1 MDQNKQSYIHKKNNH
16 MHFTLEVLPKT
27 RKSFIKIIESI
38 SLEDLNKIPKGFNNN
53 IIWNIGHIVVSQQ
66 LLAYKL
72 SGLPMI
78 VNDELVDKYRK
89 DSKPEGVVSQE
100 EVDEIKDLLMTTID
114 KTKEDYSNNVF
125 KNYNE
130 YTVSTTGNTLT
141 NIDEAFEFILFHEG
155 IHLGYVLALLK
166 TLKN

>member
-1 MDQNKQSYIHKKNNH
+1 
-16 MHFTLEVLPKT
+16 MHFTLEVLTKT

-38 SLEDLNKIPKGFNNN
+38 SLDDLNKIPKGFNNN

-72 SGLPMI
+72 SGLSMM
-78 VNDELVDKYRK
+78 VSDELVGKYRK
-89 DSKPEGVVSQE
+89 DSKPEGAVSQE
-100 EVDEIKDLLMTTID
+100 EVNEIKDLLMTAID
-114 KTKEDYSNNVF
+114 KTKVDYTNNVF